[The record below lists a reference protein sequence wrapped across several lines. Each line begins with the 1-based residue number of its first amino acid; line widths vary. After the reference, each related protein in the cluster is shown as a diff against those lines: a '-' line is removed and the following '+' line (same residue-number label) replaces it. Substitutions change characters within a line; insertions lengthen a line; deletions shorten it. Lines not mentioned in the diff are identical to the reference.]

1 MLYWSLTM
9 KSCLQCRS
17 LGFYT
22 LLIWVLLLT
31 GFSVSVSPASLSAAE
46 LSFTAPATNTTAT
59 EKGSVASSEEGISQ
73 NEENS
78 EPSAISNSATDES
91 NQITPDPSPAD
102 DLEAEDELDAADQEQ
117 SNGNGPQIADPIE
130 PFNRAMYHFND
141 KLYFWVLKPVAT
153 GYNKVLPKVIRVSV
167 KNFFTNLAFPIR
179 FVSSLLQADFNGTAI
194 ESGRFF
200 INSIWG
206 IAGFIDLAS
215 MEGVNLPKQDAD
227 LGQSFG
233 LWGVGQGF
241 YIVWPFW
248 GPSSPRDTL
257 GSVGEFFLYP
267 VSYLNPWYASTGV
280 KSYEIINDTSLRIGD
295 YEALIGAAIDPYIAI
310 RDAYVQY
317 RYQKIEKKRQKL
329 WAPAI
334 EEKKSAP

>member
-1 MLYWSLTM
+1 M
-9 KSCLQCRS
+9 KLCLQRPS
-17 LGFYT
+17 PGFYI
-22 LLIWVLLLT
+22 LMIWVFLAT
-31 GFSVSVSPASLSAAE
+31 GFSISLLPATLSAAE
-46 LSFTAPATNTTAT
+46 LSASTSLADVAVTGNEA
-59 EKGSVASSEEGISQ
+59 ASSSLEAASQ
-73 NEENS
+73 NEPNS
-78 EPSAISNSATDES
+78 EPSAVSDTTGNE
-91 NQITPDPSPAD
+91 PSPIDADSPSID
-102 DLEAEDELDAADQEQ
+102 DLEAEDELDATDETQT
-117 SNGNGPQIADPIE
+117 NGNGPQIADPIE
-130 PFNRAMYHFND
+130 PFNRAMYQFND

-153 GYNKVLPKVIRVSV
+153 GYNKVLPKVVRVSV

-179 FVSSLLQADFNGTAI
+179 FVSSMLQADI
-194 ESGRFF
+194 EGGATEAGRFF

-227 LGQSFG
+227 LGQTFG

-248 GPSSPRDTL
+248 GPSSPRDTF
-257 GSVGEFFLYP
+257 GSVGEYFLYP

-280 KSYEIINDTSLRIGD
+280 KTYEIINDTSLRIGD

-317 RYQKIEKKRQKL
+317 RHQKIEKKREKL
-329 WAPAI
+329 WSSST
-334 EEKKSAP
+334 EEKKTIE

>member
-1 MLYWSLTM
+1 M
-9 KSCLQCRS
+9 KSRQKRQAS
-17 LGFYT
+17 GFYI
-22 LLIWVLLLT
+22 LMIWVLLLT
-31 GFSVSVSPASLSAAE
+31 GFSVSILSTPLSAAE
-46 LSFTAPATNTTAT
+46 SSVSTPLVDTPVAGNSAT
-59 EKGSVASSEEGISQ
+59 ASSEEGVSQ
-73 NEENS
+73 SEENAAPAGTTITAN
-78 EPSAISNSATDES
+78 EPSQLDTNDASL
-91 NQITPDPSPAD
+91 D
-102 DLEAEDELDAADQEQ
+102 DLQEEDELDASDQEQ
-117 SNGNGPQIADPIE
+117 HNSNGPQIADPIE
-130 PFNRAMYHFND
+130 PFNRAMYQFND

-153 GYNKVLPKVIRVSV
+153 GYNKVMPKVIRISV

-227 LGQSFG
+227 LGQTFG

-248 GPSSPRDTL
+248 GPSSPRDTV

-329 WAPAI
+329 WAPGI
-334 EEKKSAP
+334 EEKESTK